1 MVTLRGL
8 RERGE
13 LGQLCVSELGAGHEA
28 GVAAPDEGHHQ
39 VRELLSGYKYFLN
52 FSPEGPCIHNKGP
65 PAQKLQTSEQR
76 RRNVDTGRLW
86 GVVHQKASVICKCLL
101 HC

>member
-13 LGQLCVSELGAGHEA
+13 LGQLCVSELEAGHEA

-39 VRELLSGYKYFLN
+39 VRELLSGYKYF
-52 FSPEGPCIHNKGP
+52 F
-65 PAQKLQTSEQR
+65 
-76 RRNVDTGRLW
+76 
-86 GVVHQKASVICKCLL
+86 
-101 HC
+101 

>member
-39 VRELLSGYKYFLN
+39 DVELLSGYKYF
-52 FSPEGPCIHNKGP
+52 I
-65 PAQKLQTSEQR
+65 A
-76 RRNVDTGRLW
+76 
-86 GVVHQKASVICKCLL
+86 ICNLACLISS
-101 HC
+101 

>member
-39 VRELLSGYKYFLN
+39 VRELLSGYKYFLTYELWSLKSS
-52 FSPEGPCIHNKGP
+52 FSN
-65 PAQKLQTSEQR
+65 S
-76 RRNVDTGRLW
+76 
-86 GVVHQKASVICKCLL
+86 SVWYTKKFA
-101 HC
+101 

>member
-39 VRELLSGYKYFLN
+39 DVELFSGYKIFYSYL
-52 FSPEGPCIHNKGP
+52 
-65 PAQKLQTSEQR
+65 
-76 RRNVDTGRLW
+76 
-86 GVVHQKASVICKCLL
+86 
-101 HC
+101 

>member
-39 VRELLSGYKYFLN
+39 VRELLSGCKYFLN
-52 FSPEGPCIHNKGP
+52 FPPEGPCIHNTRALLLRSCRPVSRGGEMST
-65 PAQKLQTSEQR
+65 QEGFGELSTRRLQ
-76 RRNVDTGRLW
+76 
-86 GVVHQKASVICKCLL
+86 
-101 HC
+101 